1 MQRNVNDYSDVTVET
16 SKSFMLELWRG
27 LNRYHNAMILIG
39 GWAPYFIL
47 ERSGGESYEHNH
59 IGSIDIDIAL
69 NAQIVSEEEYA
80 NIEQLVEHLGYVHK
94 LDKDKAPIK
103 YIFIK
108 TVTNNGNDIPIEVDF
123 VGSYYGNQGHRH
135 QRISGL
141 HARKSHGV
149 DIAFNN
155 FFEEQIQGKFPD
167 GGNTQ
172 QKIKIANLVASL
184 TMKGI
189 VLGER
194 YKWKD
199 AYDIYYLVTYYQ
211 NGPIATA
218 NEINKHL
225 SNNLVTEALATIR
238 KDFQSRDSSGP
249 AWVANFLN
257 ENKGDERERRLT
269 DVFMN
274 VNEFLHNVGA
284 SGNQL

>member
-1 MQRNVNDYSDVTVET
+1 MQRNVNDYKDVTVEI
-16 SKSFMLELWRG
+16 SKSAMLELWRG
-27 LNRYHNAMILIG
+27 LHRYNNAMILIG

-47 ERSGGESYEHNH
+47 ERSGGKSYEHDH

-69 NAQIVSEEEYA
+69 NSQFVSENEYA

-94 LDKDKAPIK
+94 VDKNKEPIK
-103 YIFIK
+103 YVFIK
-108 TVTNNGNDIPIEVDF
+108 NITNNGTNIPIEVDF
-123 VGSYYGNQGHRH
+123 VGSYYGNQSHRH

-141 HARKSHGV
+141 LARKCHGV
-149 DIAFNN
+149 DIVFNN
-155 FFEEQIQGKFPD
+155 FFEEQIHGQFPN

-172 QKIKIANLVASL
+172 QIIKIANLVASL

-194 YKWKD
+194 YKEKD

-211 NGPIATA
+211 NGPIDVA
-218 NEINKHL
+218 NEIHNYR
-225 SNNLVTEALATIR
+225 SNNLVVEALTTTR
-238 KDFQSRDSSGP
+238 NNFRSRDSSGP

-257 ENKGDERERRLT
+257 EIEGDARERRLT

-274 VNEFLHNVGA
+274 LNEFLDNTGDT
-284 SGNQL
+284 NQ